1 MAISLS
7 YSNLSAQTN
16 TNIMLRSK
24 STNKINEVEKTFTHR
39 WVQLDLMQE
48 TIKLLKISRMLKSF
62 SVFKLRAYSFEMIL
76 MVLVMGEFYD
86 EKSINSLVSHR
97 LERMKKDV
105 FYRLIN
111 NSMIDWRTILQQF
124 VLKP

>member
-1 MAISLS
+1 MAISLPC
-7 YSNLSAQTN
+7 SNLAALTK

-24 STNKINEVEKTFTHR
+24 STNKINELEKTFTHR

-76 MVLVMGEFYD
+76 MVLVMGVFYD